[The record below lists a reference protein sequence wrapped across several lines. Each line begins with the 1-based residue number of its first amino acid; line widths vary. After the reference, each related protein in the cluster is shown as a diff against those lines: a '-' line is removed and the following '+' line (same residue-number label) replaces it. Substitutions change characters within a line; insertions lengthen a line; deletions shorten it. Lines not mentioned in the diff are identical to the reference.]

1 MPESFDGKLVVAISS
16 RALFDLEE
24 SNRVFEAEGVEAYY
38 RYQRERDGRM
48 AGANRAT
55 YRLGRGMALRGPLS
69 RATERALIRQK
80 RGLYLPVLFEAC
92 GEQELAHEYRHWSE
106 SYGAF
111 TWLLAN
117 VLRRQPR
124 LTWHQLHA
132 AVTDAIIMTAL
143 DLRGVRYRNGGSDPS
158 GFDCSGFTRHIF
170 EMSVGLVLPRRADEQ
185 AKDSSLLSIRQDEL
199 KPGDLV
205 FFNTM
210 KRTFSHVGIYVG
222 EGKFI
227 HAPRTGSAVRVEDM
241 RDSYWAKRFTGA
253 RRADLKAAAESGTV
267 TR

>member
-1 MPESFDGKLVVAISS
+1 MSLVSLSLLNRLAAACLLAAGCVA
-16 RALFDLEE
+16 AQ
-24 SNRVFEAEGVEAYY
+24 AQGVAQAATVTPPPGTMTGAYG
-38 RYQRERDGRM
+38 QSLQQQQAAADK
-48 AGANRAT
+48 AAAPAAPAT
-55 YRLGRGMALRGPLS
+55 AAKPAPAQDAVTRFLS
-69 RATERALIRQK
+69 E
-80 RGLYLPVLFEAC
+80 RGLLNAA
-92 GEQELAHEYRHWSE
+92 EQGSGSAR
-106 SYGAF
+106 
-111 TWLLAN
+111 LLASVRDTASDL
-117 VLRRQPR
+117 VLSAMNF
-124 LTWHQLHA
+124 L
-132 AVTDAIIMTAL
+132 
-143 DLRGVRYRNGGSDPS
+143 GVRYTRGGNSVEN

-185 AKDSSLLSIRQDEL
+185 AKDDSLMSIRRDEL

-253 RRADLKAAAESGTV
+253 RRADLKAATETSAA
-267 TR
+267 R

>member
-1 MPESFDGKLVVAISS
+1 MPLVPVALLNRLAAAGLLAAACAAHAQGVAQAATTPPPGTMTGAYGQSLQQQAAADKAAAQPTAANAKPAQVISPSSDAVS
-16 RALFDLEE
+16 RF
-24 SNRVFEAEGVEAYY
+24 
-38 RYQRERDGRM
+38 
-48 AGANRAT
+48 
-55 YRLGRGMALRGPLS
+55 LS
-69 RATERALIRQK
+69 E
-80 RGLYLPVLFEAC
+80 RGLMNAAESSAPSRLLNSVRDTASDLVLSAMNF
-92 GEQELAHEYRHWSE
+92 L
-106 SYGAF
+106 
-111 TWLLAN
+111 
-117 VLRRQPR
+117 
-124 LTWHQLHA
+124 
-132 AVTDAIIMTAL
+132 
-143 DLRGVRYRNGGSDPS
+143 GVRYTRGGNSVEN

-185 AKDSSLLSIRQDEL
+185 AKDNSLMSIRKDEL

-253 RRADLKAAAESGTV
+253 RRADLKAAAETGTA